1 MTKPKNPTRQP
12 PTGALARESQHDRRT
27 EMVRDMIAKESAVQ
41 DAKTNRLRALR
52 LAKEAE
58 DKAAADAAPK
68 PVKPKPAP
76 KPRRITA
83 G

>member
-1 MTKPKNPTRQP
+1 MTTPKKPNRQP
-12 PTGALARESQHDRRT
+12 PTGALARENQHDRRT
-27 EMVRDMIAKESAVQ
+27 EMVRDMLAKESAAQ

-58 DKAAADAAPK
+58 DKAAGLDAPK
-68 PVKPKPAP
+68 PKPKSASRV
-76 KPRRITA
+76 KRITA